1 MKELLEAGVHF
12 GHQVRR
18 WNPKMKEFIFGE
30 RNGIYIIDLQ
40 KTQRM
45 FKEAI
50 KFVTS
55 LSGEGTNKTILF
67 VGTKRQAQ
75 DAIKEEALRCNQFY
89 VNQRWL
95 GGLLTNFQTIQ
106 KSVKR
111 FKEIEAMQ
119 ADGRIEAYAKKE
131 RLQIER
137 ERLALEKNLSGI
149 KEMKKLPDVVFVIDT
164 NKEEIA
170 VKEANRLGIPVV
182 AVVDTNC
189 SPEGVNYVIPGN
201 DDALRA
207 VRLFAS
213 RIADAIMEGRQL
225 AEQKEA
231 EEAAAAAE
239 QAKASGVTIEITPR
253 QPRDRGAQPQ
263 RGDRRERGG
272 RGRGGGDRGRG
283 ERRAKK
289 TAPGTIQPVISGVPP
304 SSVEAVET
312 VEAVITP
319 AEAPEAPA
327 PSTPVEEPVA
337 AAPVAETSVP
347 PPAPVDEKAP
357 AQDASAA

>member
-18 WNPKMKEFIFGE
+18 WNPKMKEYIFGE

-45 FKEAI
+45 FKEAL
-50 KFVTS
+50 KFITN

-106 KSVKR
+106 KSIKR

-131 RLQIER
+131 RLHIER
-137 ERLALEKNLSGI
+137 ERQALEKNLAGI
-149 KEMKKLPDVVFVIDT
+149 KEMKRLPDAIFVIDT

-189 SPEGVNYVIPGN
+189 SPDGVNYVIPGN

-213 RIADAIMEGRQL
+213 RIADAILEGRQL
-225 AEQKEA
+225 AEQREA
-231 EEAAAAAE
+231 EEAALAAE
-239 QAKASGVTIEITPR
+239 QARAAGVTIEIAPR
-253 QPRDRGAQPQ
+253 QPRERPGREPQ
-263 RGDRRERGG
+263 RERRERGG
-272 RGRGGGDRGRG
+272 R
-283 ERRAKK
+283 RRAKR
-289 TAPGTIQPVISGVPP
+289 TAPGTAKPAISGVPP
-304 SSVEAVET
+304 ASVEAIET
-312 VEAVITP
+312 VEAALHP
-319 AEAPEAPA
+319 AEAIEAAEVTEAPA
-327 PSTPVEEPVA
+327 PPA
-337 AAPVAETSVP
+337 AAVEGGVAPIIETP
-347 PPAPVDEKAP
+347 PPAVEKAP